1 MYPIICVMGNV
12 SDMLVPLFK
21 RAIYTVGFFKSL
33 HWIFKKPLLVLVGRQ
48 KHFTIPFVFREVRLR
63 SIVGGAV
70 LAKVFVIVTS
80 QNRIFPWTTIIF
92 IFV

>member
-33 HWIFKKPLLVLVGRQ
+33 HWIFKKPLLVLVGHQ
-48 KHFTIPFVFREVRLR
+48 KHFTIPFIFREVRLR

-80 QNRIFPWTTIIF
+80 QNRIFP
-92 IFV
+92 